1 MKAQCINTV
10 SYLLLQILNDATE
23 EQRSEWGLAT
33 PDGDE
38 MTFAYLP
45 LDEEKQESSNEN
57 RVFVTTLQ
65 AMKNVGLT
73 MMHQDNIFQV

>member
-1 MKAQCINTV
+1 M
-10 SYLLLQILNDATE
+10 
-23 EQRSEWGLAT
+23 

-57 RVFVTTLQ
+57 RVFATTLQ